1 MVNMAQKAHRH
12 FGRVLRETRLAAG
25 ISLRKFAGLV
35 DLSPTYVSQV
45 EQGKVLTSPTVERVR
60 KMAEVLSADAE
71 QWIAMAGRL
80 PEDLPPIIQKQPQE
94 MATFLREASGLSAEQ
109 LRKLTDQARKLKEG
123 GKG

>member
-1 MVNMAQKAHRH
+1 MARRTHQH
-12 FGRVLRETRLAAG
+12 FGQVLREARLAAG

-35 DLSPTYVSQV
+35 GLSPTYVSQV
-45 EQGKVLTSPTVERVR
+45 EQGKVNTLPTVERVR
-60 KMAEVLSADAE
+60 KMAKVLSADAE
-71 QWIAMAGRL
+71 QWIALAGRL

-109 LRKLTDQARKLKEG
+109 LRELTEQARKLKEG

>member
-1 MVNMAQKAHRH
+1 MVNMVQKAQRH
-12 FGRVLRETRLAAG
+12 FGQVLRETRLAAG
-25 ISLRKFAGLV
+25 ISLRKFARLV